1 MEQRNNDLAFARML
15 SEREARKAQRDKL
28 QQLLALKKSD
38 SERKPVEAFTFVPS
52 ETLAAP
58 GKMAELFGPESIQN
72 RDVGP
77 GDFVE
82 IRRQGK
88 PIYGIYMQHFDQAE
102 GRLHSTSVTQGD
114 TVLQHRTADVV
125 FRIPGFVFLDKFKS
139 SVGQW
144 DVVANPTAPP
154 AGVGK
159 IAATFADESLMLMGA
174 HYTAFSKIYDT
185 FWHERKRT
193 TLTTPEAA
201 RFVFGK
207 EAGESGSS
215 GSPAALTL
223 QELYA
228 THVFL
233 TQDVSLTRFEP
244 SVAVRWTGEFVIR
257 PPHEVLVTE
266 TVIDWIRRS
275 DSRLN
280 QFIEKA
286 GTLVHMYRKGQT
298 SHADWNN
305 IRFTDSD
312 RTLIEF
318 VRQTAFNGYSDLF
331 ATPHLTYLP
340 RLLRPLDAYG
350 DIDAKTAFDFLKE
363 IGIWPNW
370 YNMEINRSAINLSG
384 SDEEGQAIMDRINKL
399 NPECL
404 KQNFDEEIARIKQ
417 ESADK
422 AQAPVKDHTVTKL
435 GRPRNP
441 MVLQSPT
448 EMYRRDPCDSIRHDF
463 GHQPIYA
470 IDDPSASELDDAF
483 SIEPV
488 PITDLT
494 PTPSTWVHVHVAD
507 PTAILPPF
515 HEMALLAKKR
525 VQTAY
530 LPDRSWTML
539 PRALTEA
546 TMSLKNDGEPK
557 KVLTFSCRI
566 SHDNGEI
573 LESKIVP
580 GIVRN
585 VVTLNY
591 DDVDEV
597 LSWDR
602 VEGGRAEGN
611 RVRNSVMRMPED
623 RVVDRQYYR
632 ASKGS
637 LRADNQEQVQE
648 LLRLQAV
655 AQKHTDARLERGAF
669 NFNLGRPSIELAPYP
684 IEPVVAE
691 SGWSAPTDFSK
702 WQEPQ
707 INCRLDPGFAS
718 PSRLMVAEYM
728 VMAGRVA
735 ARFAQ
740 QHSLP
745 IMYRNQP
752 PPQEKYRAQ
761 LEELIR
767 TKTSLQTGML
777 SVVDMLPLRPYISGA
792 EISTN
797 PLGHW
802 SMGIH
807 DGYCKVTSPLR
818 RYADMVSHWQIKG
831 ALLSSSSSSSSSS
844 SCLSLPPPVFS
855 LETLIPMTGLI
866 RDRERMLGMLEAR
879 SIKFWLF
886 EMLRRRIDAGLD
898 NRFEGMV
905 LNPTADGYNVLSTK
919 LSFQT
924 VVKANADIVK
934 EIKVGDRVVFEVNNS
949 IPQRPYIGAEH
960 ISML

>member
-1 MEQRNNDLAFARML
+1 MEQRNSDLAFARML
-15 SEREARKAQRDKL
+15 SEREARKAQKDKL
-28 QQLLALKKSD
+28 QQMLAIKKTGSD
-38 SERKPVEAFTFVPS
+38 RKPVQPFTFVPS
-52 ETLAAP
+52 ETPAAP
-58 GKMAELFGPESIQN
+58 GEMAELFGPESIQN
-72 RDVGP
+72 RDVSP

-82 IRRQGK
+82 IRKQGK
-88 PIYGIYMQHFDQAE
+88 PYYGIYMQHFDQAE
-102 GRLHSTSVTQGD
+102 GRLHSTSITQGD
-114 TVLQHRTADVV
+114 AVLQHRTADVV
-125 FRIPGFVFLDKFKS
+125 FRIPGFVFLEKFKT
-139 SVGQW
+139 SVWPW
-144 DVVANPTAPP
+144 DVVSNPTAPP

-159 IAATFADESLMLMGA
+159 TAATFADESLMLMGA
-174 HYTAFSKIYDT
+174 NYTAFSKIYDT

-207 EAGESGSS
+207 EAREGDSS
-215 GSPAALTL
+215 GSGSAAALTL

-244 SVAVRWTGEFVIR
+244 SIAVRWTGEFVIR
-257 PPHEVLVTE
+257 PPQEVLVTE
-266 TVIDWIRRS
+266 TVIDWIRRG
-275 DSRLN
+275 DPRLN

-286 GTLVHMYRKGQT
+286 GTLVQMYRKGEM
-298 SHADWNN
+298 SSADWINV
-305 IRFTDSD
+305 RFTDSD

-318 VRQTAFNGYSDLF
+318 VRQTAFKGYSDLF
-331 ATPHLTYLP
+331 STPHLTYLP

-350 DIDAKTAFDFLKE
+350 DIDGKTAFDFLNE
-363 IGIWPNW
+363 IGIWPSW

-384 SDEEGQAIMDRINKL
+384 SLEEEHAIMERIRKL
-399 NPECL
+399 DPACL
-404 KQNFDEEIARIKQ
+404 KKTFDEKKLAHIKQ
-417 ESADK
+417 ESAAEK
-422 AQAPVKDHTVTKL
+422 AQAPVQNHSTTSKL
-435 GRPRNP
+435 ERPRNP

-488 PITDLT
+488 PATASA
-494 PTPSTWVHVHVAD
+494 PTPSTWVHVH
-507 PTAILPPF
+507 
-515 HEMALLAKKR
+515 MALLAKER

-539 PRALTEA
+539 PRALTEE
-546 TMSLKNDGEPK
+546 TMSLKNDGQPK

-566 SHDNGEI
+566 SNDTGEI
-573 LESKIVP
+573 LDSKIVP

-602 VEGGRAEGN
+602 VEGGRAEGD
-611 RVRNSVMRMPED
+611 RVRSSVMRMPED
-623 RVVDRQYYR
+623 KVVDRAYYR

-637 LRADNQEQVQE
+637 LRADDQEQVQE

-655 AQKHTDARLERGAF
+655 AQTHADARLKKGAF

-740 QHSLP
+740 HHSLP

-802 SMGIH
+802 SMGIQ

-818 RYADMVSHWQIKG
+818 RYSDMVSHWQIKG
-831 ALLSSSSSSSSSS
+831 ALLSSLPSSSSLPS
-844 SCLSLPPPVFS
+844 PPPVFS

-886 EMLRRRIDAGLD
+886 EMLRRRLDAGLD

-924 VVKANADIVK
+924 VVKADADVIK
-934 EIKVGDRVVFEVNNS
+934 EIKVGDRVVFEVTS
-949 IPQRPYIGAEH
+949 SVPQRPYVAAEH
-960 ISML
+960 IARL